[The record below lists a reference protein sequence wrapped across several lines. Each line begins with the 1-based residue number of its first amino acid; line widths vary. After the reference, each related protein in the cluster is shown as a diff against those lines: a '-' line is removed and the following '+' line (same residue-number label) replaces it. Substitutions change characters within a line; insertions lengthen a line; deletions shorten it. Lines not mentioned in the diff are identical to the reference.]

1 MNTTIQTIS
10 PLRQRLLNHMRMR
23 ELSAKTQSGYIPHG
37 EPV

>member
-10 PLRQRLLNHMRMR
+10 PLRQRLLDDMRMR
-23 ELSAKTQSGYIPHG
+23 KLSLKAQSGYIPHG